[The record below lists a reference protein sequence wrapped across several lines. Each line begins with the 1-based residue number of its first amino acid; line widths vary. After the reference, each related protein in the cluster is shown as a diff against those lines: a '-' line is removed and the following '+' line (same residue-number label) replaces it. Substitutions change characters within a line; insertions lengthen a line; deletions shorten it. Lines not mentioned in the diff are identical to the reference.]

1 MKTNQILHQVDK
13 YIAKA
18 QYAGL
23 YGIVLESAKGN
34 VVKDIEGKSYLD
46 FLSSASSVTV
56 GYGRKDVIDTY
67 AYTAKKLTQSC
78 FVYSPNIE
86 TIELAK
92 KLIAITPG
100 NFNKKVMFGMSASD
114 SIDGAI
120 KAARKFT
127 QRKQTIAF
135 HNAYHGNTG
144 LSAQATG
151 FPGIRNGFL
160 DSDDFI
166 FLDFPVTKAESN
178 ICLKNAEK
186 HFKTKKIACF
196 IIEPIQGDGGNL
208 VPPKIFFPELKRL
221 TQKYGVI
228 LIDDEAQSG
237 VGRTG
242 KWWGIDHFG
251 VVPDLLVVGKGITG
265 GYIALGA
272 CIGRS
277 DIIDSLEKAQHV
289 FTYSGH
295 PPASAV
301 ARKILSIIEDENI
314 IEKVREKGQLLID
327 QLKKLTD
334 KHKNSL
340 TCEVRG
346 IGLQIGLSI
355 WSKDNKSLAV
365 LFGVRCL
372 EKGLYVGY
380 FGNQNDVLRLHPP
393 LTITKPEIKQAVH
406 IFSEVFKE
414 WEKGEFLKST
424 YHIYKTHCLG
434 LGKS

>member
-1 MKTNQILHQVDK
+1 MKTKQILRQVDK

-23 YGIVLESAKGN
+23 YGIVLESARAN
-34 VVKDIEGKSYLD
+34 VVKDVEEKEYLD
-46 FLSSASSVTV
+46 FLSAASSVTV
-56 GYGRKDVIDTY
+56 GYGREDVIDTY
-67 AYTAKKLTQSC
+67 ASAAKKLTQSC
-78 FVYSPNIE
+78 FVYSPSIE

-100 NFNKKVMFGMSASD
+100 NFKKKVMFGMSASD

-127 QRKQTIAF
+127 QKKGTIAF

-151 FPGIRNGFL
+151 FPGIRDGFL
-160 DSDDFI
+160 SSNDFF
-166 FLDFPVTKAESN
+166 FLDFPVTKAETEV
-178 ICLKNAEK
+178 CLKNVEK
-186 HFKTKKIACF
+186 YFKTKKIACF

-208 VPPKIFFPELKRL
+208 VPPEDFFLKLKKL
-221 TQKYGVI
+221 TEKYNVI

-237 VGRTG
+237 IGRTG
-242 KWWGIDHFG
+242 KWWGIEHFHIA
-251 VVPDLLVVGKGITG
+251 PDILVVGKGITG
-265 GYIALGA
+265 GYIPLSA

-277 DIIDSLEKAQHV
+277 DVLNSLEKAQHV

-295 PPASAV
+295 PPACAV
-301 ARKILSIIEDENI
+301 AKKILSIIEEENI
-314 IEKVREKGQLLID
+314 MKNVSDNGQFLID
-327 QLKKLTD
+327 QLKNLTD
-334 KHKNSL
+334 KYKRLVN
-340 TCEVRG
+340 CEVRG

-355 WSKDNKSLAV
+355 RSKDNKSLVV

-372 EKGLYVGY
+372 EKGIYVGY
-380 FGNQNDVLRLHPP
+380 FGKNNDVLRIHPP
-393 LTITKPEIKQAVH
+393 LTITKSEIKHAVQ
-406 IFSEVFKE
+406 IFSEVFEE
-414 WEKGEFLKST
+414 WKNHAFPKST
-424 YHIYKTHCLG
+424 YRMYETNCLG